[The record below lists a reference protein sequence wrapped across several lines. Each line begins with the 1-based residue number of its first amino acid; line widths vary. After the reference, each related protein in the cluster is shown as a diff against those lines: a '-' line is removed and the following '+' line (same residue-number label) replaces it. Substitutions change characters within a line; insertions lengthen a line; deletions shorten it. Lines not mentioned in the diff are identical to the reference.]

1 MFPDRVDARLFVEL
15 IADTGMRWEEAANAQ
30 LAAHLHL
37 TEATIKGYVS
47 RVLTRL
53 GCTNRTEAALLAQ
66 RAGLVT
72 YE

>member
-1 MFPDRVDARLFVEL
+1 MVTP
-15 IADTGMRWEEAANAQ
+15 AAALVTVQ
-30 LAAHLHL
+30 IQERRRAAAHLHL

-53 GCTNRTEAALLAQ
+53 GCTNQTEAALLAQ